1 MGCKTGG
8 FASKNSHKS
17 RSVLEHGSVP
27 LGLMLKGKNRI
38 DATDLYIRR
47 FFMGKG
53 VGDGGGGLADGQS
66 CFTDKY
72 VMHSRQEKYAVR
84 L

>member
-1 MGCKTGG
+1 M
-8 FASKNSHKS
+8 
-17 RSVLEHGSVP
+17 LEHGPVS

-47 FFMGKG
+47 LFY
-53 VGDGGGGLADGQS
+53 GDGGGGLADGQS